1 MQIKSLR
8 VKSYRSFKVN
18 DTLPS
23 EAADRLRRL
32 ELFQTL
38 RGEGCSEATALKAVG
53 WSRATYYRWRRRFAS
68 EGPAGLC
75 ANSRRPHRVPLP
87 RWSAAEERKVWAT
100 RRDFPFMGKRKLR
113 VLLLREGVDLSES
126 TVGRILSKGVRLG
139 RIQPCAFCRG
149 RVKVKQPRRFHGHAQ
164 RLPRGQTS
172 RQPGELVQID
182 HLSASR
188 DSKQLKEFKAVS
200 PVGKQMVVQVFSRAT
215 ARNAKR
221 FLETVRAQLPFPLV
235 SAQVDGGSEFRADFE
250 QALRRTEDPPL
261 RAAAQAAPTQRL
273 RRTRQ
278 RHHPRRVLEP
288 LRRRLHRRGRQPR
301 ARRLS
306 TLLSPGPSAP
316 GPRLH
321 DTRRV
326 SSKKQGQPLPVSHV
340 LNPHK
345 TLRIHLG

>member
-250 QALRRTEDPPL
+250 QACEELKIPLFVLPPKRPQLNGCVERANDTTRVEFWNRYDGDFTVEAANRALADYQRFYHQVRPHQALDFMTPDEYLRKNKD
-261 RAAAQAAPTQRL
+261 
-273 RRTRQ
+273 
-278 RHHPRRVLEP
+278 
-288 LRRRLHRRGRQPR
+288 
-301 ARRLS
+301 
-306 TLLSPGPSAP
+306 SPS
-316 GPRLH
+316 
-321 DTRRV
+321 
-326 SSKKQGQPLPVSHV
+326 QSHMC
-340 LNPHK
+340 
-345 TLRIHLG
+345 

>member
-18 DTLPS
+18 DMLPA

-32 ELFQTL
+32 DLFQTL

-53 WSRATYYRWRRRFAS
+53 WSRATLYRWRRRFAS

-100 RRDFPFMGKRKLR
+100 RRNFPFMGKRKLR

-126 TVGRILSKGVRLG
+126 TVGRILAKGVRLG
-139 RIQPCAFCRG
+139 RIEPCAFCRG
-149 RVKVKQPRRFHGHAQ
+149 RVKVKQPRRFNGHAQ

-215 ARNAKR
+215 AHNAKR

-250 QALRRTEDPPL
+250 QACEELKIPLFVLPPKRPQLNGCVERANDTTRVEFWNRYDGDFTVEAANRALADYQRFYHQVRPHQALDFMTPDEYLRKNKD
-261 RAAAQAAPTQRL
+261 
-273 RRTRQ
+273 
-278 RHHPRRVLEP
+278 
-288 LRRRLHRRGRQPR
+288 
-301 ARRLS
+301 
-306 TLLSPGPSAP
+306 SPS
-316 GPRLH
+316 
-321 DTRRV
+321 
-326 SSKKQGQPLPVSHV
+326 QSHMC
-340 LNPHK
+340 
-345 TLRIHLG
+345 

>member
-18 DTLPS
+18 DTLPA
-23 EAADRLRRL
+23 EAVDRLRRL
-32 ELFQTL
+32 DLFQTL
-38 RGEGCSEATALKAVG
+38 RGEGCSEATALQAVG
-53 WSRATYYRWRRRFAS
+53 WSRATLYRWRRRFQS

-87 RWSAAEERKVWAT
+87 RWSAAEERKVWAK

-126 TVGRILSKGVRLG
+126 TVGRILAKGVRLG
-139 RIQPCAFCRG
+139 RIEPCAFCRG

-164 RLPRGQTS
+164 RLPQGQTS

-215 ARNAKR
+215 AHNAKR

-250 QALRRTEDPPL
+250 QACEELKIPLFVLPPKRPQL
-261 RAAAQAAPTQRL
+261 NGCVERANDTTRVEFWNRYDGDFTVAAANRALADYQRFYHQVRPHQALDFLTPDEYL
-273 RRTRQ
+273 RKNKD
-278 RHHPRRVLEP
+278 
-288 LRRRLHRRGRQPR
+288 
-301 ARRLS
+301 
-306 TLLSPGPSAP
+306 SPS
-316 GPRLH
+316 
-321 DTRRV
+321 
-326 SSKKQGQPLPVSHV
+326 QSHMC
-340 LNPHK
+340 
-345 TLRIHLG
+345 